1 MLISAGNQV
10 SEEKNQ
16 KFNHFKL
23 LSLFKKIN
31 FLLMKKRKKITNKI
45 LVGIVLLHQNK
56 KLK

>member
-45 LVGIVLLHQNK
+45 LAGIVLLHQNK
-56 KLK
+56 KVK